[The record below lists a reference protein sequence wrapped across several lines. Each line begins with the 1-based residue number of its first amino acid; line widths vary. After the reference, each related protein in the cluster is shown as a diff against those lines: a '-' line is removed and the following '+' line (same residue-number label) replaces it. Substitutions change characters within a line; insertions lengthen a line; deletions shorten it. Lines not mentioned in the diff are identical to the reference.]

1 MWTQAIMSIAML
13 AWLTVV
19 TAWGQAMSSEAY
31 VTRITAISGH
41 LAVLS
46 TYAGNFARNNPGFAG
61 TPSDP
66 ALGLPSWF
74 QRNTGESVYVTG
86 GRAYVSLAAASLA
99 DGLAIAR
106 AAGGRDVGVNQG
118 GWLTEP
124 GAGPTATAV
133 PAAVANGAIVVV
145 R

>member
-1 MWTQAIMSIAML
+1 MSTAML

-19 TAWGQAMSSEAY
+19 TAWGQAMASDAY
-31 VTRITAISGH
+31 ATRIAAISGH
-41 LAVLS
+41 IAVLS
-46 TYAGNFARNNPGFAG
+46 SYAGTFARNNAGFTG

-66 ALGLPSWF
+66 ALAFPAWF
-74 QRNTGESVYVTG
+74 QRNATESVYVTG
-86 GRAYVSLAAASLA
+86 GRAYVSIAASSLS

-106 AAGGRDVGVNQG
+106 AAGGKDVGVNQG

-124 GAGPTATAV
+124 AAGPTATAI
-133 PAAVANGAIVVV
+133 PAAVANGAVVVV